1 MVKGKSDKLVQKCIK
16 EGSEAERLA
25 VNPYSTASQKIKFH
39 AWSAGHFD
47 KWGRV

>member
-1 MVKGKSDKLVQKCIK
+1 MVKGKSDKIVQKCIK
-16 EGSEAERLA
+16 EGFNAGKLDL
-25 VNPYSTASQKIKFH
+25 NPYTNASQKVKFH